1 MKKNSNRSHRENERN
16 LSVFADISARSAKKR
31 KQIKDMKN
39 GGGDK

>member
-1 MKKNSNRSHRENERN
+1 MKKNSNRSHRNDAHN
-16 LSVFADISARSAKKR
+16 LAVFADISARSAKKR

>member
-1 MKKNSNRSHRENERN
+1 MKKNSNRSHRNDVHN
-16 LSVFADISARSAKKR
+16 LLVFSDISARSAKKR